1 MLLHSVIVQKYYR
14 RTVDHRQKSLEW
26 IYKPRLIELFV
37 MVSSELIFRLKQ
49 LSSSGKFYIIQ
60 MLIMELA
67 QQETDLINPGQAYP
81 ISSPYDSIEAA
92 DTMSNILQTATT
104 QKIDRLPMIHPGEIL
119 RLEFLDPLEITPY
132 RLSKDIGVAQTRIS
146 EILAEKRSITADT
159 ALRLAKYFGNSPQFW
174 LNLQTQYD
182 LRQAQ
187 AESEE
192 IYRHIPVAQLAH
204 LA

>member
-1 MLLHSVIVQKYYR
+1 
-14 RTVDHRQKSLEW
+14 
-26 IYKPRLIELFV
+26 
-37 MVSSELIFRLKQ
+37 
-49 LSSSGKFYIIQ
+49 
-60 MLIMELA
+60 
-67 QQETDLINPGQAYP
+67 
-81 ISSPYDSIEAA
+81 
-92 DTMSNILQTATT
+92 MSNFLQSATA
-104 QKIDRLPMIHPGEIL
+104 QNNDRLLIIHPGEIL
-119 RLEFLDPLEITPY
+119 RLEFLEPLEITPY

-159 ALRLAKYFGNSPQFW
+159 AFRLAKYFGNSPQFW

-187 AESEE
+187 AENAE